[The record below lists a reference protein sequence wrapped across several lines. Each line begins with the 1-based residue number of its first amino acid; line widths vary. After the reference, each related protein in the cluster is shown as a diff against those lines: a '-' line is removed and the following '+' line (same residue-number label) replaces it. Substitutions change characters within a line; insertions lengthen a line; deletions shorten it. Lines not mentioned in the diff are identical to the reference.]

1 MQNHEKE
8 EEMLNLAYERGED
21 YTDIEYKV
29 VQCPECNGCGR
40 IWESHC
46 CGDDVIDSICQNLKC
61 LKECEY
67 EIETCKKCTG
77 DGEIEIEWQTT
88 R

>member
-1 MQNHEKE
+1 MQNHEEE

-21 YTDIEYKV
+21 YTDIEYKIV
-29 VQCPECNGCGR
+29 ECPECNGDGSIR
-40 IWESHC
+40 ESHC
-46 CGDDVIDSICQNLKC
+46 CGDDVIDSICQNVKC